1 MLQSCYQRA
10 DEHGKINIWFQM
22 SILLQLSKITKCFSI
37 FLQAMERVMVNSP
50 ETLELQNPAA
60 SYTFF
65 VPTDQA
71 FNRLGA
77 ERLQR
82 IMQDPAYLTK
92 V

>member
-1 MLQSCYQRA
+1 MA
-10 DEHGKINIWFQM
+10 
-22 SILLQLSKITKCFSI
+22 
-37 FLQAMERVMVNSP
+37 NSP

>member
-1 MLQSCYQRA
+1 MT
-10 DEHGKINIWFQM
+10 N
-22 SILLQLSKITKCFSI
+22 
-37 FLQAMERVMVNSP
+37 NP
-50 ETLELQNPAA
+50 ESLEMQKPGA

-77 ERLQR
+77 ARLER
-82 IMQDPAYLTK
+82 IMEDPAYLTK

>member
-1 MLQSCYQRA
+1 ML
-10 DEHGKINIWFQM
+10 
-22 SILLQLSKITKCFSI
+22 ILLQLKKSTKCFSI
-37 FLQAMERVMVNSP
+37 FLQAMERVMANNP

-77 ERLQR
+77 ARLQR
-82 IMQDPAYLTK
+82 IMADPVYLTK